1 MASANTLAESPDSV
15 ISLFLN
21 YGAKQG
27 HTWSKNREINT
38 QYGAR
43 IYSLVKYGHV
53 CIKTV

>member
-43 IYSLVKYGHV
+43 SYSLVKYGHV